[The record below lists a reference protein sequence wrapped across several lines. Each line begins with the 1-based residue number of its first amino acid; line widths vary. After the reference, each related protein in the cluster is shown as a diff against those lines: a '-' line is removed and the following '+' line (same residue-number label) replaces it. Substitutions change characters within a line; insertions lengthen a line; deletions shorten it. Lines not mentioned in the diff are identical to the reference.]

1 MTMPGKEREELTHFL
16 AEHPDV
22 DRRLREA
29 AEHVKEAAAEVEEA
43 LGQAPSS
50 EPPVEVVTGKFLSTG
65 LAEFITHTSS
75 IANTFIQSSAAE
87 IGRLIGKELE
97 ATEAA
102 EPRRASS
109 VSKSE

>member
-1 MTMPGKEREELTHFL
+1 MPGKEREELTHFF

-22 DRRLREA
+22 GRRLREA
-29 AEHVKEAAAEVEEA
+29 AEHAKEAAAEVEEVV
-43 LGQAPSS
+43 GQMASS
-50 EPPVEVVTGKFLSTG
+50 EPPDRADFTGKVLSAP
-65 LAEFITHTSS
+65 LAGFITVISS
-75 IANTFIQSSAAE
+75 TANTFIQSSAAE

>member
-1 MTMPGKEREELTHFL
+1 
-16 AEHPDV
+16 
-22 DRRLREA
+22 
-29 AEHVKEAAAEVEEA
+29 
-43 LGQAPSS
+43 
-50 EPPVEVVTGKFLSTG
+50 VVTGKFLSTG